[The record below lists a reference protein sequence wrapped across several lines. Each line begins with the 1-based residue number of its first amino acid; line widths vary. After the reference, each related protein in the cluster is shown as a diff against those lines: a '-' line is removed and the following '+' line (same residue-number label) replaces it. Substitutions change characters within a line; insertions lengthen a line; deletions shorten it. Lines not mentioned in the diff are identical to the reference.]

1 MFDDIEKIEGPDP
14 QQQKPNRNSWKY
26 MNWIQKTGV
35 ISSLSLYAISL
46 PVSGAYAK
54 PAVFIGVCAWS
65 CLLFGYV
72 AGSLWKV
79 RHALHFW
86 YSMAFACVV
95 HVCLLPIY
103 ARIARGS
110 SITNSA
116 GKLYMY
122 LAVGLVCVETI
133 LLIVVLKRVAMKLH
147 GRHAKAQEGPFAGF
161 NYGE

>member
-1 MFDDIEKIEGPDP
+1 MFDDIDKIEGPAPD
-14 QQQKPNRNSWKY
+14 QQKSNRNSWKY

-35 ISSLSLYAISL
+35 ISSIVLYFIFLPLSDHN
-46 PVSGAYAK
+46 AK
-54 PAVFIGVCAWS
+54 PAMIVGVCGWS

-86 YSMAFACVV
+86 YSMAFACIV
-95 HVCLLPIY
+95 HTCLLPIY
-103 ARIARGS
+103 WRITQGAS
-110 SITNSA
+110 AANSA

-122 LAVGLVCVETI
+122 LAVLLVCAETI
-133 LLIVVLKRVAMKLH
+133 FLVVVLKRVAMKLH
-147 GRHAKAQEGPFAGF
+147 GKHVKAQKGPFAGF